1 LQWVQI
7 GDSGLE
13 NLPISELAQRGLRFP
28 PNPDIL
34 HLFLRKPSMNTT
46 NQENKELLG
55 KILTGI
61 AQKNFNIQ
69 TLESRKMDNLDFHE
83 VAVWQIKDALNDAF
97 LAGMQTG
104 MTL

>member
-1 LQWVQI
+1 M
-7 GDSGLE
+7 D
-13 NLPISELAQRGLRFP
+13 
-28 PNPDIL
+28 
-34 HLFLRKPSMNTT
+34 TT

-69 TLESRKMDNLDFHE
+69 TLESRKMDNLDFHQ

>member
-1 LQWVQI
+1 M
-7 GDSGLE
+7 SGY
-13 NLPISELAQRGLRFP
+13 NDVPIAVVAQCCPKGPRSGVMLGS
-28 PNPDIL
+28 
-34 HLFLRKPSMNTT
+34 FLRKAPMNTT
-46 NQENKELLG
+46 NQENKELLR

>member
-1 LQWVQI
+1 M
-7 GDSGLE
+7 SGY
-13 NLPISELAQRGLRFP
+13 NDVPIAVVAQRCPKGPRFAVM
-28 PNPDIL
+28 L
-34 HLFLRKPSMNTT
+34 GSFLRKPPMNTT
-46 NQENKELLG
+46 NQENKELLR